1 MVHVHM
7 KWVRSLITE
16 RKTRVYEIKKK
27 NKNIIHNEGAVATV
41 VATVPLLV
49 TFDHTI
55 TCRDLQY
62 YILRVYTYQVY
73 IYLCIP

>member
-1 MVHVHM
+1 MGAFSNNG
-7 KWVRSLITE
+7 KKNSRLWN
-16 RKTRVYEIKKK
+16 KKK

-55 TCRDLQY
+55 TCTCTHVHVGTY
-62 YILRVYTYQVY
+62 YIYYVYTRTKC